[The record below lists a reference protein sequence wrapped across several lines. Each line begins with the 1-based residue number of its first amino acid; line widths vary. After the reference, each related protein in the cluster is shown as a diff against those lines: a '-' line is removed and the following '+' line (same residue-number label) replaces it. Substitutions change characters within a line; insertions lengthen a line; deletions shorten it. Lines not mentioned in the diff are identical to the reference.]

1 MARELIGKVVS
12 LSADKSI
19 VVEVQESRRHKL
31 YDKQYYVSKR
41 FKVHDEKNQA
51 SLEDV
56 VKISE
61 TTPKSRHKRW
71 ELTKVLQSS
80 SGGKQ

>member
-41 FKVHDEKNQA
+41 FKVHDDKNQA
-51 SLEDV
+51 GLGDE

-71 ELTKVLQSS
+71 ALTKVLQSNNGS
-80 SGGKQ
+80 KQ